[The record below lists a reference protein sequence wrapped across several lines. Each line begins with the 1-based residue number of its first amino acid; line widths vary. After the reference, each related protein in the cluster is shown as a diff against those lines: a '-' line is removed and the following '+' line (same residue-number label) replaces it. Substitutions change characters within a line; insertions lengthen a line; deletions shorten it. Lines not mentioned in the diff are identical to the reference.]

1 MKATLIGAAV
11 VAAIGLTAGGC
22 AHESKR
28 DLIASTNISL
38 IEAVRTAEASV
49 TGARAVEAELEKE
62 DGRAVYEVELI
73 DAKQD
78 KRKVYVDAGSGKVVQ
93 LK

>member
-11 VAAIGLTAGGC
+11 VAAIGLVAGGC

>member
-1 MKATLIGAAV
+1 MKATFLAAGIL
-11 VAAIGLTAGGC
+11 ATIGLIAGGC
-22 AHESKR
+22 THSSKR
-28 DLIASTNISL
+28 DLIGATNVSL
-38 IEAVRTAEASV
+38 TEAVRTAEASV

-73 DAKQD
+73 DAKQE
-78 KRKVYVDAGSGKVVQ
+78 KRKVYVDAGTGKIVQ

>member
-1 MKATLIGAAV
+1 MKSTLIGAGV
-11 VAAIGLTAGGC
+11 LAAIGLVAGGC
-22 AHESKR
+22 THSSKR
-28 DLIASTNISL
+28 DLIGTTNVSL

-62 DGRAVYEVELI
+62 EGRAVYEVELI
-73 DAKQD
+73 DAKQE

>member
-1 MKATLIGAAV
+1 MKVLLIGAAV
-11 VAAIGLTAGGC
+11 LGAAGLMAGGC

-28 DLIASTNISL
+28 DLIGSTNISL

-49 TGARAVEAELEKE
+49 TDGRAVEAELEKE
-62 DGRAVYEVELI
+62 DGRTVYEVELI

-78 KRKVYVDAGSGKVVQ
+78 KRKVYVDAGSGKIVQ

>member
-1 MKATLIGAAV
+1 MKATLIGAGV
-11 VAAIGLTAGGC
+11 LAAIGLVAGGC
-22 AHESKR
+22 THSSKR
-28 DLIASTNISL
+28 DLIGTTNVSL

-62 DGRAVYEVELI
+62 EGRAVYEVELI
-73 DAKQD
+73 DAKQE

>member
-11 VAAIGLTAGGC
+11 LAAMGLVAGGC

-28 DLIASTNISL
+28 DLIATTNISL

-62 DGRAVYEVELI
+62 EGRAVYEVELI

>member
-1 MKATLIGAAV
+1 MKATFIGAGMLAAV
-11 VAAIGLTAGGC
+11 GLMAGGC
-22 AHESKR
+22 THGSKR
-28 DLIASTNISL
+28 DLIGTTNISL

-49 TGARAVEAELEKE
+49 TDGRAVEAELEKE

-78 KRKVYVDAGSGKVVQ
+78 KRKVYVDAGSGKVVH

>member
-1 MKATLIGAAV
+1 MNATLFGAA
-11 VAAIGLTAGGC
+11 ALGALGLLAGGC
-22 AHESKR
+22 THSSKR
-28 DLIASTNISL
+28 DLIGATNVSL
-38 IEAVRTAEASV
+38 TEAVRTAEASV

-73 DAKQD
+73 DAKQE
-78 KRKVYVDAGSGKVVQ
+78 KRKVYVDAGTGKIVQ

>member
-1 MKATLIGAAV
+1 MKAMLVGAA
-11 VAAIGLTAGGC
+11 ALGALGLLAGGC
-22 AHESKR
+22 THASKR
-28 DLIASTNISL
+28 DLIGTTNISL